1 MFEMISDFA
10 RDFTQID
17 NQSMIILLVMV
28 GWATLLIHLA
38 VDSKTYTALFV
49 PGMVIGGMAAFY
61 LERNVPLTMVSTK
74 EINAIILSVLGIV
87 AGFLATVLVIS
98 LIHWIGEIR
107 RPLTLDSRT

>member
-49 PGMVIGGMAAFY
+49 PGMVIGGMAAYY
-61 LERNVPLTMVSTK
+61 LERKVPLTMVSTK